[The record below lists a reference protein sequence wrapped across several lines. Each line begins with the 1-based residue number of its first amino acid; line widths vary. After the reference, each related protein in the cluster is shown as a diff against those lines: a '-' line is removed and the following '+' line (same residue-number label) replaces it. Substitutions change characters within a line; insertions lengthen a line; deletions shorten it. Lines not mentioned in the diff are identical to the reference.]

1 MEYNKR
7 MTSATEMDFTK
18 HIPQIER
25 AMNAYNRASSNARNP
40 KEIFDIKIGPSVLAI
55 HFASEA
61 ELTPGREA
69 AALWLFSHG
78 LVKNQG
84 FVPTQRGKLLRSL

>member
-40 KEIFDIKIGPSVLAI
+40 KEIFDIK
-55 HFASEA
+55 
-61 ELTPGREA
+61 TC
-69 AALWLFSHG
+69 
-78 LVKNQG
+78 
-84 FVPTQRGKLLRSL
+84 

>member
-25 AMNAYNRASSNARNP
+25 AMNAYNRASS
-40 KEIFDIKIGPSVLAI
+40 KIFDIKIGPSVLAI

-69 AALWLFSHG
+69 AALWLFSHE